1 MQFLRINQDD
11 TLIDIIKRVG
21 AKNIDSVLNL
31 NGLGDYRVQNI
42 GEVYYD
48 TVIDHDTLQENVSN
62 ERKLAILN
70 SLIGSTDVFETAAL
84 SDESGWHTLDK
95 TGTLSGYLRI
105 PDDVYI
111 PDAED
116 VLGDNNQVS
125 KETYVAVIHS
135 VGATGTVSPTVFNE
149 YLSERNVNLV
159 PVDAGVMS
167 PIQWFNLPW
176 GKISL
181 YSSITDSSV
190 DFPVYPQG
198 INDGVKANYE
208 QMPDL
213 IYQYEPWQVFTGSGP
228 RSNTYIFDMHRDMW
242 TGDHMDG
249 KCNELIRFCEAN
261 CYAEYKGAAVNTAL
275 VTLYIN
281 GTPHIRGVLTD
292 VGVEWDSDSPLG
304 HDGFYLHVKLS
315 LTITEVSDKALN
327 FGVMLNKG
335 LIG

>member
-135 VGATGTVSPTVFNE
+135 HTPEELAGFSDVIEQQDLRRQLVIDELRAADIPLDFDAVIGRGGLVKPISGGVYEIYEPQKTGKNEVQKWSIRACFTVF
-149 YLSERNVNLV
+149 Y
-159 PVDAGVMS
+159 
-167 PIQWFNLPW
+167 
-176 GKISL
+176 
-181 YSSITDSSV
+181 
-190 DFPVYPQG
+190 DFYRR
-198 INDGVKANYE
+198 IKE
-208 QMPDL
+208 
-213 IYQYEPWQVFTGSGP
+213 
-228 RSNTYIFDMHRDMW
+228 HK
-242 TGDHMDG
+242 GDES
-249 KCNELIRFCEAN
+249 KNR
-261 CYAEYKGAAVNTAL
+261 T
-275 VTLYIN
+275 
-281 GTPHIRGVLTD
+281 GVLTPTRF
-292 VGVEWDSDSPLG
+292 V
-304 HDGFYLHVKLS
+304 FS
-315 LTITEVSDKALN
+315 LK
-327 FGVMLNKG
+327 
-335 LIG
+335 